1 MSSLLD
7 FYSSVGLPVCSPIA
21 QNGIPLQDRFNW
33 QPFSF
38 DIPTS
43 PSSTPS
49 STPSPVLSQAT
60 AAAAAESTDTPRPP
74 KRKRQLTE
82 EEVKQ
87 KLLTGLDQSSSSQET
102 PAATTTTYRNDI
114 ELFDRSVELGQVC
127 QNIMMLELQQNM
139 GLIDQVFCIGGIV
152 VEVLQHKLNS
162 RNCSK
167 ISEELQK
174 FSVSLG
180 KTKVA
185 EAKRLYELCRK
196 FPKLRRVRSGFSPM
210 ELTQGMRHFD
220 KICSADREFWSQE

>member
-1 MSSLLD
+1 MEYLFKTVSTGSHSHLI
-7 FYSSVGLPVCSPIA
+7 Y
-21 QNGIPLQDRFNW
+21 
-33 QPFSF
+33 
-38 DIPTS
+38 PTS
-43 PSSTPS
+43 PSATPS
-49 STPSPVLSQAT
+49 STLSPVLSQAT
-60 AAAAAESTDTPRPP
+60 AAAAAAAESTDTPRPP

-139 GLIDQVFCIGGIV
+139 GLIDQVYCIGGIV

-174 FSVSLG
+174 FSVYLE

-185 EAKRLYELCRK
+185 EAKR
-196 FPKLRRVRSGFSPM
+196 
-210 ELTQGMRHFD
+210 
-220 KICSADREFWSQE
+220 